1 MSKKSYRQ
9 AINEALAQEMRR
21 DPTVI
26 LMGEDTAGGLGAPG
40 EDDAWARRVRTMP
53 GAARSA

>member
-1 MSKKSYRQ
+1 MAKKSFRE

-26 LMGEDTAGGLGAPG
+26 LMGEDIAGGMGAP
-40 EDDAWARRVRTMP
+40 EETVTRCS
-53 GAARSA
+53 AAK